1 MNVMRSAPFR
11 YRQGRVDLSSDIV
24 HTILQVIAAGWAV
37 ASKDEGAIGV
47 AHEEALNELLR
58 DGMRYVVDP
67 NRAFGPA
74 PRFPEM
80 RIMDEVGWHSRPD
93 VVRPDGRVDISIL
106 LTRPLSH
113 KPHALV
119 ECKRVA
125 GNSARLCRLYVVR
138 GMDRFASCQ
147 YAGNHATAF
156 MVGYVI
162 EGTRVAAA
170 DGINGY
176 LRRQGRPAD
185 QMEPLPSADMWTRRS
200 RHSRPSGSSITLLHT
215 FVAVR

>member
-1 MNVMRSAPFR
+1 
-11 YRQGRVDLSSDIV
+11 
-24 HTILQVIAAGWAV
+24 
-37 ASKDEGAIGV
+37 
-47 AHEEALNELLR
+47 
-58 DGMRYVVDP
+58 MRYVVDP
-67 NRAFGPA
+67 DRAFGRA

-106 LTRPLSH
+106 LTQPFSH
-113 KPHALV
+113 RPHALI

-125 GNSARLCRLYVVR
+125 GSSAGLCRLYVVK
-138 GMDRFASCQ
+138 GMDRFASGQ

-170 DGINGY
+170 DGVNGY
-176 LRRQGRPAD
+176 LQRQGRAAD
-185 QMEPLPSADMWTRRS
+185 QMEPLPSADAWTRRS

-215 FVAVR
+215 FVAVG